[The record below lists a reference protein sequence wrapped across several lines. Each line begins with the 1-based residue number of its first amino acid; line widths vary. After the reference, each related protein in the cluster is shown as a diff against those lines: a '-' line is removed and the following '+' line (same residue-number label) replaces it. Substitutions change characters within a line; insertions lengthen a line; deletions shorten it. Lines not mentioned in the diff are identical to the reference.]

1 VAGTFALGM
10 SLRPDLSASVL
21 KGAFLASGDSLATLS
36 GKTVSGKRVN
46 AAGFLARIA
55 TGTPD
60 LTIPVLTLI
69 EGSTMHVAFGAS
81 FTDPGATFTD
91 DVDATT
97 TVYSDDSVDT
107 SSSGSHSL
115 RYNATDSSGNAAAEI
130 SRTVIVDPEPSR
142 RRSGGGGGGGGG
154 GSKKSEPAISRTL
167 FGDPA
172 TLTPEAR
179 AALIQELLA
188 QVRVLLA
195 LLAQMRANGL

>member
-1 VAGTFALGM
+1 MTRRFLVAVAALIAVTVAALVAGVIAP
-10 SLRPDLSASVL
+10 RAQ
-21 KGAFLASGDSLATLS
+21 AATAQPHVIVV
-36 GKTVSGKRVN
+36 GV
-46 AAGFLARIA
+46 
-55 TGTPD
+55 PQ
-60 LTIPVLTLI
+60 LTW
-69 EGSTMHVAFGAS
+69 A
-81 FTDPGATFTD
+81 

-97 TVYSDDSVDT
+97 TVYSSDSVDT

-154 GSKKSEPAISRTL
+154 SKKSEPAVSRTL